1 MKNLIFIKRITF
13 LLYLSNMCKF
23 KIRTL
28 VLIFTI
34 LILLNIYSTSKF
46 HYSNFVKFG
55 YCPGNV
61 IFHRKWLFS
70 ADQRL
75 VRPESS
81 DISPTLVRSH
91 LLVRV
96 RIWSRTERCWVCI
109 HRFKAR
115 IFSFEIGY
123 FDYKND
129 EFKVPQTKNY
139 AEIGLDGFWKVSK
152 HLKISIFKIAFKIFG
167 CDFQPK

>member
-1 MKNLIFIKRITF
+1 
-13 LLYLSNMCKF
+13 MCKF

-55 YCPGNV
+55 YCPGVV

-70 ADQRL
+70 SWHDQGL
-75 VRPESS
+75 VWPESS
-81 DISPTLVRSH
+81 DLSAIPFSGPCPYWLPYRPVLRIHSSVKSPH
-91 LLVRV
+91 
-96 RIWSRTERCWVCI
+96 
-109 HRFKAR
+109 
-115 IFSFEIGY
+115 FSFEIGY
-123 FDYKND
+123 FDYEND